1 MKKFLSIL
9 SAISLAAALTVSSS
23 AALLGDVN
31 SDGEINS
38 SDALSIM
45 RYSVGFEVENFDE
58 TAADVN
64 YDMIVNSSDALKVLR
79 ISVGLEKSDIALTE
93 KATSIFKKLYEKLVS
108 FFKYMFGIL

>member
-31 SDGEINS
+31 SDGEIN
-38 SDALSIM
+38 
-45 RYSVGFEVENFDE
+45 
-58 TAADVN
+58 
-64 YDMIVNSSDALKVLR
+64 YDMVVNSSDALKVLR

-93 KATSIFKKLYEKLVS
+93 KAE
-108 FFKYMFGIL
+108 ILD